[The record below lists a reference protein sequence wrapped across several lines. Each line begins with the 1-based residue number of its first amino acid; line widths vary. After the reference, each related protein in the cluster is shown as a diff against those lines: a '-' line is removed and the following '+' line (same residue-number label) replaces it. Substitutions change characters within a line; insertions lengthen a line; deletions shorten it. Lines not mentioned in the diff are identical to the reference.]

1 MHLGEL
7 DMALTKYKLGDLI
20 EQCDN
25 RNKNLIYSVKDVKG
39 ISIQKIFIE
48 TKANMDGVSLKPY
61 KLVNPDDFAY
71 VTVTSRNGNKITLAH
86 NSTKDTYIVSSSYI
100 VFRVKEKE
108 KIDSNYLFM
117 YFNRSEFD
125 RFSRFNS
132 WGSARETFSWED
144 MCDIDIELPSL
155 EIQQKYV
162 DVYNNMLA
170 NQQSYEHGLEDL
182 KLVCDAYIE
191 ELRRKIPCEPIGPY
205 IKRQDIRNNSNQI
218 KNVKGVSTSKEFREP
233 TSKVNRNKLS
243 NYKIVKPRW
252 ISFVQTTHNEKVF
265 AYAFN
270 NTDKDIVVTS
280 VNEVFSVKEE
290 KVLPEYLAMFFNRTE
305 FDRYAR
311 FHSWG
316 TARETFTWND
326 LIEVE
331 LPIAD
336 IEVQKSIVDIYTV
349 YKELKEINEK
359 LKKQIK
365 DICPILI
372 KGSIEE
378 ARKTEET

>member
-7 DMALTKYKLGDLI
+7 VMTLVKHKIGELI
-20 EQCDN
+20 ERVLETNSELKFGPD
-25 RNKNLIYSVKDVKG
+25 DVKG
-39 ISIQKIFIE
+39 MTITKEIIP
-48 TKANMDGVSLKPY
+48 TKANVKSTDLSKFLVVKPGEFIY
-61 KLVNPDDFAY
+61 NPRTHGKKIGFGYNNANY
-71 VTVTSRNGNKITLAH
+71 AFLISWNNIAFRIKKNMENTVLA
-86 NSTKDTYIVSSSYI
+86 D
-100 VFRVKEKE
+100 
-108 KIDSNYLFM
+108 YLFLH
-117 YFNRSEFD
+117 FKRDEWD
-125 RFSRFNS
+125 REACFQS
-132 WGSARETFSWED
+132 WGTSTEVFSWGALCD
-144 MCDIDIELPSL
+144 MEIELPSL
-155 EIQQKYV
+155 TIQRKYI
-162 DVYNNMLA
+162 DAYNTLIA
-170 NQQSYEHGLEDL
+170 NQQSYERGLEDL

-191 ELRRKIPCEPIGPY
+191 ELRREIPCEPLGPY
-205 IKRQDIRNNSNQI
+205 IERQDIRNSSNQI
-218 KNVKGVSTSKEFREP
+218 KNVKSVSTSKEFREP
-233 TSKVNRNKLS
+233 SSKVNRNKLS

-270 NTDKDIVVTS
+270 NTDEDIVVTS

-336 IEVQKSIVDIYTV
+336 IEVQKSIVDIYTA
-349 YKELKEINEK
+349 YKERKEINEK

-378 ARKTEET
+378 ARKTEEA

>member
-1 MHLGEL
+1 MTLVKHKIGEL
-7 DMALTKYKLGDLI
+7 I
-20 EQCDN
+20 ERVLETNSELKFGPD
-25 RNKNLIYSVKDVKG
+25 DVKG
-39 ISIQKIFIE
+39 MTITKEIIP
-48 TKANMDGVSLKPY
+48 TKANVKSTDLSKFLVVKPGEFIY
-61 KLVNPDDFAY
+61 NPRTHGKKIGFGYNNTNYAFLISWNNIAFRIKKNMEN
-71 VTVTSRNGNKITLAH
+71 TVLA
-86 NSTKDTYIVSSSYI
+86 D
-100 VFRVKEKE
+100 
-108 KIDSNYLFM
+108 YLFLH
-117 YFNRSEFD
+117 FKRDEWD
-125 RFSRFNS
+125 REACFQS
-132 WGSARETFSWED
+132 WGTSTEVFSWGALCD
-144 MCDIDIELPSL
+144 MEIELPSL
-155 EIQQKYV
+155 TIQRKYI
-162 DVYNNMLA
+162 DAYNTLIA
-170 NQQSYEHGLEDL
+170 NQQSYERGLEDL

-191 ELRRKIPCEPIGPY
+191 ELRREIPCEPLVHNIE
-205 IKRQDIRNNSNQI
+205 RQDIRNSSNQI
-218 KNVKGVSTSKEFREP
+218 KNVKSVSTSKEFREP
-233 TSKVNRNKLS
+233 SSKVNRNKLS

-270 NTDKDIVVTS
+270 NTDEDIVVTS

-336 IEVQKSIVDIYTV
+336 IEVQKSIVDIYTA
-349 YKELKEINEK
+349 YKERKEINEK

-378 ARKTEET
+378 ARKTEEA